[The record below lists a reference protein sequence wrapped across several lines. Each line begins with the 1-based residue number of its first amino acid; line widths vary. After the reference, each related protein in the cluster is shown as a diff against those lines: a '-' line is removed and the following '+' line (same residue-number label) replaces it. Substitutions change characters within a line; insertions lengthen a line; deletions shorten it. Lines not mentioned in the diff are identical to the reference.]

1 MKINLEKFKDNVVIK
16 VLILFITTLLISLM
30 FPRGESLDSEVS
42 VGSIWIKDDL
52 IAPFSFPILKSEEVY
67 QQELEEA
74 KKKVYPIFILDD
86 EHSQKSI
93 DSLIKYNKYLIT
105 ILDSDL
111 TKTNPKFENPTFLS
125 TEAYETFKQYR
136 LQGKSFSKRNN
147 KFDNLI
153 SDAENVIK
161 EIYKIGILNLEYS
174 QISKDSIALR
184 RNNIDQIVPRE
195 KFYDTKTVKKVIEN
209 YLSLNNNEE
218 EKKTLS
224 EYINHFIVP
233 NIIYSNE
240 FTKEEIKIA
249 QNKVSKYAG
258 IVNENERIVAKHD
271 RITPEVK
278 QKIDSFKIAKGNV
291 IGLEGIILQ
300 GIGKFLHI
308 VALLIL
314 LIVYVYLFRKKIFYD
329 NVKIILIAILLLGI
343 SLLTFLINQ
352 LEVTDSIKLLI
363 FIPTASMLITIIFDS
378 RLGFYTTVVFSLVA
392 GALRGNDYTFVA
404 MNIVAG
410 VLSVYTV
417 RDIKNRTQI
426 FRSFLFILIGYAG
439 TILAFGLERF
449 DSVEKILIEFSFA
462 GTNALISPILTYGL
476 LIFFEH
482 IFKITTDLSLLELSN
497 FERPL
502 LRELAKKAPGSFN
515 HSLVMGT
522 MAESAA
528 EAIGANQLLARVG
541 AYYHDVGKIITPNF
555 FVENQLDNNNIHEN
569 LKPEESVKVILEH
582 VSKGI
587 ELAKEN
593 KLPQEIIDFIPMHHG
608 TLVLTFFYEKAK
620 KLYGEDKVNINDYR
634 YPGPKPQTKET
645 AIVMLADCCES
656 AVRSVENPDSAKV
669 ENLISNLINSR
680 VEDGQLDEAPITFKD
695 ITQIKSVFV
704 NILLGHH
711 HKRIRYPKQEEM
723 EKEIEK

>member
-1 MKINLEKFKDNVVIK
+1 
-16 VLILFITTLLISLM
+16 
-30 FPRGESLDSEVS
+30 
-42 VGSIWIKDDL
+42 
-52 IAPFSFPILKSEEVY
+52 
-67 QQELEEA
+67 
-74 KKKVYPIFILDD
+74 
-86 EHSQKSI
+86 
-93 DSLIKYNKYLIT
+93 
-105 ILDSDL
+105 
-111 TKTNPKFENPTFLS
+111 
-125 TEAYETFKQYR
+125 
-136 LQGKSFSKRNN
+136 
-147 KFDNLI
+147 
-153 SDAENVIK
+153 
-161 EIYKIGILNLEYS
+161 
-174 QISKDSIALR
+174 
-184 RNNIDQIVPRE
+184 
-195 KFYDTKTVKKVIEN
+195 
-209 YLSLNNNEE
+209 
-218 EKKTLS
+218 
-224 EYINHFIVP
+224 
-233 NIIYSNE
+233 
-240 FTKEEIKIA
+240 
-249 QNKVSKYAG
+249 
-258 IVNENERIVAKHD
+258 
-271 RITPEVK
+271 
-278 QKIDSFKIAKGNV
+278 
-291 IGLEGIILQ
+291 
-300 GIGKFLHI
+300 
-308 VALLIL
+308 
-314 LIVYVYLFRKKIFYD
+314 
-329 NVKIILIAILLLGI
+329 
-343 SLLTFLINQ
+343 
-352 LEVTDSIKLLI
+352 
-363 FIPTASMLITIIFDS
+363 MLITIIFDS
-378 RLGFYTTVVFSLVA
+378 RLGFYTTVVFSLIA
-392 GALRGNDYTFVA
+392 GALRGNDYSFVA

-449 DSVEKILIEFSFA
+449 DSFEKILIELSFA

-502 LRELAKKAPGSFN
+502 LTELAKKAPGSFN

-528 EAIGANQLLARVG
+528 EAIGANALLSRVG
-541 AYYHDVGKIITPNF
+541 AYYHDIGKIITPNF

-620 KLYGEDKVNINDYR
+620 KLYGEDKVNIDDYR

-669 ENLISNLINSR
+669 ENLINNLINSR